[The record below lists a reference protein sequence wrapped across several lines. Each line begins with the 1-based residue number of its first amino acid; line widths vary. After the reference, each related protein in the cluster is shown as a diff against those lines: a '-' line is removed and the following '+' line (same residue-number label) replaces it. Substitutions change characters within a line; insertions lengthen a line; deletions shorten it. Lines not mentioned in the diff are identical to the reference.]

1 MTHDEYCWSIQK
13 LVPGALFC
21 LSGTDYENIIWEDGR
36 TKPTH
41 EELVA
46 ALPLAI
52 QSRADAE
59 TAQAIAKQAVLDRL
73 GITAD
78 EARMLLL

>member
-1 MTHDEYCWSIQK
+1 MTHDEYRWAIQE
-13 LVPGALFC
+13 LVPSALFC
-21 LSGTDYENIIWEDGR
+21 LSGTDYENIIWEDSR
-36 TKPTH
+36 TKPTQ
-41 EELVA
+41 EQLVA
-46 ALPLAI
+46 ALPSAI

-59 TAQAIAKQAVLDRL
+59 TARITAKQAVLDRL